1 MINDFIIETVD
12 ALREIYRNPKLA
24 TLFLVRE
31 WT

>member
-1 MINDFIIETVD
+1 MSDFAVETVD
-12 ALREIYRNPKLA
+12 ALREIYRNPKVA